1 MRQRLNLK
9 MVIVLLLVTV
19 TGCDLETEINLGD
32 GYYFIGN
39 QGNTC
44 ISKAIPGKRGIYD
57 DVIVGKIVSQSHDDK
72 FIVVYREVNEES
84 KIPFGDHPLW
94 TETNNTPRHQ
104 FWIINKVDGTVDG
117 PLDFT
122 KYISLKKKKGI
133 NLTLEI

>member
-1 MRQRLNLK
+1 MHPYGYARAKERKAYTGPGSGVRLLQSRIGGIIYRNNMRQRLNLK

-57 DVIVGKIVSQSHDDK
+57 DVIVGKIVSQHMMTNLSW
-72 FIVVYREVNEES
+72 FIER
-84 KIPFGDHPLW
+84 
-94 TETNNTPRHQ
+94 
-104 FWIINKVDGTVDG
+104 
-117 PLDFT
+117 
-122 KYISLKKKKGI
+122 
-133 NLTLEI
+133 